1 MPGAPTDVSY
11 KNNTHILGI
20 SVHYFP
26 KDMYGQMDAFR
37 SSTSRRLNSSMS
49 PAFCSATASKT
60 PVCYEH
66 EPLVAAVEVFVALCF
81 APTK

>member
-1 MPGAPTDVSY
+1 MMLATRII
-11 KNNTHILGI
+11 HIYWVFL
-20 SVHYFP
+20 YTTFQRMCMA
-26 KDMYGQMDAFR
+26 KMDAFR

-66 EPLVAAVEVFVALCF
+66 VPLVAAVEVFVALCF